1 MNEYPAEK
9 FVAIYRKVRLNN
21 TGYKYICESI
31 ELVTK
36 WDDSI
41 KKGINE
47 IYIEEQINNLNSAN
61 IEISIDNVNSEIF
74 TNPIYHNK
82 PLNIEVK
89 QIDDYI
95 KNSPNYL
102 LLDIP
107 PFPQT
112 IIDIVIKEVENLGN
126 ASQEVKNYRIA
137 IREKILYA
145 LSKVYGSIEI
155 KEERGNIYA
164 SIDNSK
170 EDVDYCYDN
179 GFTDYA
185 GPMSQNIIW
194 FLNYFEE
201 KYLTIWQSKKNNTR
215 KIKGELH
222 SPFRNNFE
230 LEIIEDPP
238 QTYTLNEENRA
249 SNITPENLKNIITR
263 TSNKFV
269 GQEDVVFD
277 LATSIYVNNILS
289 SKSPEQV
296 ARTKDV
302 ILLDGS
308 TGTGK
313 TAIINALS
321 KEFDIPSVCI
331 YAPSI
336 TPTGYKGSDL
346 TECLDKL
353 FESADKDIQKAE
365 RGIVYIDEFDK
376 LTVFGNKD
384 AATYRAMV
392 QKELLGFGFG
402 NVYEIKNGF
411 NTISFDT
418 SKLTIIY
425 MGSFAE
431 VKDNIKESDKYQRKI
446 GFNNTDNPSPNNPII
461 DGDVL
466 TQNGFLRELVGRIKL
481 YISTK
486 DYTKEDLINILKNSS
501 ISPLNELI
509 TICKEDFG
517 KTLIYDKEFI
527 NAIAGYGV
535 KLKTGARSLQT
546 ICNSIRNTIK
556 MELIFGIDKEIYLT
570 TDIIYNLEKN
580 KGRNK

>member
-1 MNEYPAEK
+1 
-9 FVAIYRKVRLNN
+9 
-21 TGYKYICESI
+21 
-31 ELVTK
+31 
-36 WDDSI
+36 
-41 KKGINE
+41 
-47 IYIEEQINNLNSAN
+47 
-61 IEISIDNVNSEIF
+61 
-74 TNPIYHNK
+74 
-82 PLNIEVK
+82 
-89 QIDDYI
+89 
-95 KNSPNYL
+95 
-102 LLDIP
+102 
-107 PFPQT
+107 
-112 IIDIVIKEVENLGN
+112 
-126 ASQEVKNYRIA
+126 
-137 IREKILYA
+137 
-145 LSKVYGSIEI
+145 
-155 KEERGNIYA
+155 
-164 SIDNSK
+164 
-170 EDVDYCYDN
+170 
-179 GFTDYA
+179 
-185 GPMSQNIIW
+185 MSQNIIW

-215 KIKGELH
+215 KIKEESH
-222 SPFRNNFE
+222 SPFRFE

-238 QTYTLNEENRA
+238 QTYTLNEENQA

-431 VKDNIKESDKYQRKI
+431 VKDNIKESDKYKRKI

>member
-1 MNEYPAEK
+1 
-9 FVAIYRKVRLNN
+9 
-21 TGYKYICESI
+21 
-31 ELVTK
+31 
-36 WDDSI
+36 
-41 KKGINE
+41 
-47 IYIEEQINNLNSAN
+47 
-61 IEISIDNVNSEIF
+61 
-74 TNPIYHNK
+74 
-82 PLNIEVK
+82 
-89 QIDDYI
+89 
-95 KNSPNYL
+95 
-102 LLDIP
+102 
-107 PFPQT
+107 
-112 IIDIVIKEVENLGN
+112 
-126 ASQEVKNYRIA
+126 
-137 IREKILYA
+137 
-145 LSKVYGSIEI
+145 
-155 KEERGNIYA
+155 
-164 SIDNSK
+164 
-170 EDVDYCYDN
+170 
-179 GFTDYA
+179 
-185 GPMSQNIIW
+185 MSQNIIW

-238 QTYTLNEENRA
+238 QTYTLNEENQA
-249 SNITPENLKNIITR
+249 SNITPENLKNIITK

-431 VKDNIKESDKYQRKI
+431 VKDNIKESDKYKRKI
-446 GFNNTDNPSPNNPII
+446 GFNNTDNPSSNNPII

>member
-1 MNEYPAEK
+1 M
-9 FVAIYRKVRLNN
+9 
-21 TGYKYICESI
+21 
-31 ELVTK
+31 
-36 WDDSI
+36 
-41 KKGINE
+41 
-47 IYIEEQINNLNSAN
+47 
-61 IEISIDNVNSEIF
+61 
-74 TNPIYHNK
+74 
-82 PLNIEVK
+82 
-89 QIDDYI
+89 
-95 KNSPNYL
+95 
-102 LLDIP
+102 
-107 PFPQT
+107 
-112 IIDIVIKEVENLGN
+112 
-126 ASQEVKNYRIA
+126 
-137 IREKILYA
+137 
-145 LSKVYGSIEI
+145 
-155 KEERGNIYA
+155 
-164 SIDNSK
+164 
-170 EDVDYCYDN
+170 
-179 GFTDYA
+179 
-185 GPMSQNIIW
+185 
-194 FLNYFEE
+194 
-201 KYLTIWQSKKNNTR
+201 
-215 KIKGELH
+215 
-222 SPFRNNFE
+222 
-230 LEIIEDPP
+230 
-238 QTYTLNEENRA
+238 
-249 SNITPENLKNIITR
+249 
-263 TSNKFV
+263 
-269 GQEDVVFD
+269 VFD

-431 VKDNIKESDKYQRKI
+431 VKDNIKESDKYKRKI

>member
-31 ELVTK
+31 DLVTK

-41 KKGINE
+41 KKGTNE
-47 IYIEEQINNLNSAN
+47 IYIVESINEYNYAN

-74 TNPIYHNK
+74 TDPLHHNK
-82 PLNIEVK
+82 PLSIEVK

-95 KNSPNYL
+95 KNSPSYL

-107 PFPQT
+107 SFPQT

-126 ASQEVKNYRIA
+126 AGKEVKNYRIA

-155 KEERGNIYA
+155 KEERGKIYA
-164 SIDNSK
+164 SVDNSK
-170 EDVDYCYDN
+170 EDIDYCYDN
-179 GFTDYA
+179 GFTDYV

-215 KIKGELH
+215 SIKSELH
-222 SPFRNNFE
+222 FPFRNNFD
-230 LEIIEDPP
+230 LEILEDTP
-238 QTYTLNEENRA
+238 QTYALNEETQT
-249 SNITPENLKNIITR
+249 SNITPEDLKNIIAK
-263 TSNKFV
+263 TSRKFV

-277 LATSIYVNNILS
+277 LATSIYVNNILA
-289 SKSPEQV
+289 SKSSEQV

-321 KEFDIPSVCI
+321 KEFDIPSVCV

-376 LTVFGNKD
+376 LSVFGNKD

-402 NVYEIKNGF
+402 NVYDIKNDF
-411 NTISFDT
+411 NTVPFDT

-431 VKDNIKESDKYQRKI
+431 VKDNIKESDKYKRKI
-446 GFNNTDNPSPNNPII
+446 GFNDSGNPTPNNPII
-461 DGDVL
+461 DGETL
-466 TQNGFLRELVGRIKL
+466 IQNGFLRELVGRIKL
-481 YISTK
+481 FISTK
-486 DYTKEDLINILKNSS
+486 DYTQEDLINILKNSS

-517 KTLIYDKEFI
+517 KTLIYDEKFI
-527 NAIAGYGV
+527 DAIAGYGV

-556 MELIFGIDKEIYLT
+556 KELIFGLGKEIYLT
-570 TDIIYNLEKN
+570 PNIIYNLEKN
-580 KGRNK
+580 KGRSK